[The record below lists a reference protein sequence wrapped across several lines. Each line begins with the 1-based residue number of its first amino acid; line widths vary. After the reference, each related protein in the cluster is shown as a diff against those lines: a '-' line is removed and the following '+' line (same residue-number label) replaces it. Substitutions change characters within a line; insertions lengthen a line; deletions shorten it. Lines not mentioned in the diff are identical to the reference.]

1 MHEMS
6 LAEGILQIVEETA
19 RSQRRPRVRSVLL
32 ELGAL
37 SHVEEQALRFCF
49 DAVTRGTVAE
59 GARLDVMRPPG
70 APGACRAERAC
81 RWSAWAMPARSCG
94 SYQLQVTEGEDMRV
108 KEIEVV

>member
-19 RSQRRPRVRSVLL
+19 RSHHAIRVRSVVL

-49 DAVTRGTVAE
+49 DAVTRGTVAD
-59 GARLDVMRPPG
+59 GAQLDVDATAGRAWCMPCGVSVPLARLGD
-70 APGACRAERAC
+70 AC
-81 RWSAWAMPARSCG
+81 PQCG
-94 SYQLQVTEGEDMRV
+94 SYQLQVTQGEEMKV
-108 KEIEVV
+108 KAIEVA

>member
-19 RSQRRPRVRSVLL
+19 RSHQAIRVRSVVL

-49 DAVTRGTVAE
+49 DAVTRGTVAD
-59 GARLDVMRPPG
+59 GARLDVDATAGRAWCMPCGTSVPLVRLG
-70 APGACRAERAC
+70 EAC
-81 RWSAWAMPARSCG
+81 PQCG
-94 SYQLQVTEGEDMRV
+94 SYQLQVTQGDEMKV
-108 KEIEVV
+108 KAIEVA